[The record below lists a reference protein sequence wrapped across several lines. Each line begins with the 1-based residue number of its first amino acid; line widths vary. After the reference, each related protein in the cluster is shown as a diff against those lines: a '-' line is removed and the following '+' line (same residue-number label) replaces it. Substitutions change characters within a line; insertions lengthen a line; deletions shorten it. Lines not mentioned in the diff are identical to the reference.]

1 MADPENLEIQHHI
14 LFPRMITDILQKGRL
29 ACPGFPCKENGL
41 ASVSDQLQG
50 ILKLLIVRV

>member
-1 MADPENLEIQHHI
+1 MAAIPVGASTTYFSSYDY
-14 LFPRMITDILQKGRL
+14 RYTSKGRL